1 VIEAKKTQKD
11 FKMKT
16 AKLEKIEKRAWTEF
30 NVRGR
35 KFESAIMDSIR
46 DRWENEVQ
54 KITGEQEGQIKMKM
68 PASDGGFYYYNFGDV
83 CA

>member
-1 VIEAKKTQKD
+1 
-11 FKMKT
+11 MKT
-16 AKLEKIEKRAWTEF
+16 AKLKKIEKRAWTEF

-46 DRWENEVQ
+46 ERWETEVQ
-54 KITGEQEGQIKMKM
+54 KITGEQKESAIRMIM
-68 PASDGGFYYYNFGDV
+68 TAEDGTTYRYNFGDV

>member
-1 VIEAKKTQKD
+1 
-11 FKMKT
+11 MKT

-35 KFESAIMDSIR
+35 KFESKIMDSIR
-46 DRWENEVQ
+46 ERWEDEVE
-54 KITGEQEGQIKMKM
+54 KITGDRYFMKITS
-68 PASDGGFYYYNFGDV
+68 PDGSSYRYNFGDA

>member
-1 VIEAKKTQKD
+1 MVV
-11 FKMKT
+11 MKT
-16 AKLEKIEKRAWTEF
+16 AKLIKIEKRAWTEF

-46 DRWENEVQ
+46 ERWETEVQ
-54 KITGEQEGQIKMKM
+54 KINPIEDGSTIKMKM
-68 PASDGGFYYYNFGDV
+68 IAQDGSTYYYNFGDV